1 MIKFLAGLAVTVATV
16 IVVLRLIGAA
26 ESAALTPTGH
36 VGSSSITVVDPCEAG
51 ERAVIRA
58 LPDGSIEGVQ
68 CR

>member
-16 IVVLRLIGAA
+16 IIVLRLLGSG
-26 ESAALTPTGH
+26 ELTPAADI
-36 VGSSSITVVDPCEAG
+36 GSTSITVLDPCQAE

-58 LPDGSIEGVQ
+58 MPDGSIEGVQ